1 MAPYSPH
8 HKLSGRGQ
16 QIYTTATSKAL
27 AWYHGTKTFTMLGE
41 VGMANKS
48 TKTTQTNVW
57 MAQHN
62 E

>member
-1 MAPYSPH
+1 MH
-8 HKLSGRGQ
+8 HAREQ
-16 QIYTTATSKAL
+16 E
-27 AWYHGTKTFTMLGE
+27 TKTFTMLGE

-48 TKTTQTNVW
+48 TKTTVAQMQASVR